1 MAVEEPRSP
10 DGDGWVTMN
19 VRFDDEDQA
28 CFLVLAQGARV
39 DVIQPLSL
47 RQRVAGELA
56 AALERVRRLE
66 TASLE
71 AHA

>member
-1 MAVEEPRSP
+1 MATEDGRTP
-10 DGDGWVTMN
+10 DAEGWITMN

-28 CFLVLAQGARV
+28 CFLVLAQGSRV
-39 DVIQPLSL
+39 DVIEPQRL
-47 RQRVAGELA
+47 RERVAAELT

-66 TASLE
+66 TGALE

>member
-1 MAVEEPRSP
+1 MATENGCGTDVE
-10 DGDGWVTMN
+10 GWVTMN

-39 DVIQPLSL
+39 DVMEPLSL
-47 RQRVAGELA
+47 RDRVAAELTA
-56 AALERVRRLE
+56 AVERIRRLQRG
-66 TASLE
+66 ALE